1 MLKSNIKVLL
11 KINNILISSAEQFVY
26 FWNDFGV
33 LSRKAITCMNK
44 NRYLYCLAVLFCCF
58 STFAQTP
65 KDYKEQKNDSVDSF
79 YYIIEGDTIPRE
91 FIDLDEVILLNKLEF
106 NTKKD
111 RRRYLIL
118 RRKTRKVYPYAKLA
132 SERLMVMT
140 SRLET
145 IENKRDR
152 KKYTKRVQKFIEEE
166 FSEKLKKLTRTEG
179 QILAKLI
186 HRQTGRTAFE
196 LVKELRTG
204 WRAFWYNTTA
214 NMFDISLKKEY
225 QPFDIKEDYLIE
237 DVLERSFQANILV
250 RQSPAFPIDMLNL
263 TAHWNTKTGNK

>member
-1 MLKSNIKVLL
+1 MKTLRLKNNLYIVFSFFFVVGYSQTFQEIK
-11 KINNILISSAEQFVY
+11 QT
-26 FWNDFGV
+26 
-33 LSRKAITCMNK
+33 SR
-44 NRYLYCLAVLFCCF
+44 
-58 STFAQTP
+58 
-65 KDYKEQKNDSVDSF
+65 DSIDTF

-91 FIDLDEVILLNKLEF
+91 YIDLEEVVLLNKLEF

-132 SERLMVMT
+132 SERLTTMT
-140 SRLET
+140 ERMKTLKK
-145 IENKRDR
+145 KRDKR
-152 KKYTKRVQKFIEEE
+152 RYTKRVHKYIEEE

-179 QILAKLI
+179 QILVKLI

-214 NMFDISLKKEY
+214 SMFDISLKEEY
-225 QPFDIKEDYLIE
+225 MPYDIKEDYLIE
-237 DVLERSFQANILV
+237 DILERSFQSNILE
-250 RQSPAFPIDMLNL
+250 RQKPAFTLDYLDL
-263 TAHWNTKTGNK
+263 TSHWNRKTVNK